1 MPDQHHQ
8 VLALLGEAPQRF
20 QRLGHVVLQ
29 RLHRRAHPFDLSRQ
43 PERGDGDGRRH
54 PQERQRDDGER
65 DGDGRS
71 DPLGAG
77 ADLEQCEC
85 LQIHGVLPEV
95 ADGRTATK
103 CRRRG
108 PSRKTTASDTHRNP
122 LAPLDVPTGPRQL
135 WPCLH
140 AFSCAAV
147 VRCAGTVRPAGNK
160 NAALPILAATVLAD
174 GPVELD
180 NIPRIRDVETM
191 LALLVDLGASAEWIG
206 PNLVRVDA
214 RGVKPKP
221 LDPGLCA
228 KIRASI
234 LLAGPLLARFGTVTL
249 PPPGGDVIGRRRVDT
264 HFLALEQLG
273 ASVMVGDRYELEAK
287 GLQGADIFLD
297 EPSVT
302 GTENALMAAVAAK
315 GRTVLRNAACE
326 PHVQDLA
333 RALVAMG
340 AQIEGIGSNIYTIEG
355 GRPLG
360 GASYAIG
367 PDHIEI
373 GSFIGLA
380 AVTNGDITIDPVR
393 PEDLRSTLLG
403 FERLG
408 IRPRVEGNRLTVGP
422 DQERRIRP
430 DLGGHVPKLEDGP
443 WPAFPA
449 DVMSTTI
456 VTATQCS
463 GMILVFEKMFESRLF
478 FVDKLIGMGARIV
491 LCDPHRAVISGPSA
505 LKGGIVESPDIRA
518 GMAMVLAALAAE
530 GASTIHN
537 VGQIERG
544 YERIDE
550 RLRALGAEIER
561 VDG

>member
-1 MPDQHHQ
+1 MP
-8 VLALLGEAPQRF
+8 PRF
-20 QRLGHVVLQ
+20 LV
-29 RLHRRAHPFDLSRQ
+29 
-43 PERGDGDGRRH
+43 RG
-54 PQERQRDDGER
+54 
-65 DGDGRS
+65 GRS
-71 DPLGAG
+71 L
-77 ADLEQCEC
+77 
-85 LQIHGVLPEV
+85 
-95 ADGRTATK
+95 
-103 CRRRG
+103 RG
-108 PSRKTTASDTHRNP
+108 SI
-122 LAPLDVPTGPRQL
+122 
-135 WPCLH
+135 
-140 AFSCAAV
+140 
-147 VRCAGTVRPAGNK
+147 RPAGNK
-160 NAALPILAATVLAD
+160 NAALPILASTILAD
-174 GPVELD
+174 GLMELD

-191 LALLVDLGASAEWIG
+191 LALLVDLGASAEWLG

-214 RGVKPKP
+214 RQVRPKP
-221 LDPGLCA
+221 LDPKLCA
-228 KIRASI
+228 RIRASI
-234 LLAGPLLARFGTVTL
+234 LLAGPMLARFGTVTL

-273 ASVMVGDRYELEAK
+273 ASVTVGDRYELEAK
-287 GLQGADIFLD
+287 KGLVGADIFLD

-302 GTENALMAAVAAK
+302 GTENALMAAVAAR

-380 AVTNGDITIDPVR
+380 AVTNGEITIEPVR
-393 PEDLRSTLLG
+393 PDDLRSTLLG

-408 IRPRVEGNRLTVGP
+408 IRPRVDGQRLTVDA

-456 VTATQCS
+456 VSATQCS
-463 GMILVFEKMFESRLF
+463 GMLLVFEKMFESRLF

-491 LCDPHRAVISGPSA
+491 LCDPHRAVISGPSP
-505 LKGGIVESPDIRA
+505 LKGGTVESPDIRA
-518 GMAMVLAALAAE
+518 GMAMLLAALAAE
-530 GASTIHN
+530 GSSTIHN

-550 RLRALGAEIER
+550 RLRALGADIER
-561 VDG
+561 VDD

>member
-1 MPDQHHQ
+1 MP
-8 VLALLGEAPQRF
+8 PRF
-20 QRLGHVVLQ
+20 LV
-29 RLHRRAHPFDLSRQ
+29 
-43 PERGDGDGRRH
+43 RGGR
-54 PQERQRDDGER
+54 
-65 DGDGRS
+65 
-71 DPLGAG
+71 PL
-77 ADLEQCEC
+77 
-85 LQIHGVLPEV
+85 
-95 ADGRTATK
+95 R
-103 CRRRG
+103 
-108 PSRKTTASDTHRNP
+108 
-122 LAPLDVPTGPRQL
+122 
-135 WPCLH
+135 
-140 AFSCAAV
+140 
-147 VRCAGTVRPAGNK
+147 GTVRPAGNK

-174 GPVELD
+174 GVVELD

-191 LALLVDLGASAEWIG
+191 LAVLQDLGATTEWTAA
-206 PNLVRVDA
+206 NTVKVDTHA
-214 RGVKPKP
+214 LRPKP
-221 LDPGLCA
+221 LDPALCA

-234 LLAGPLLARFGTVTL
+234 LLAGPMLARFGAVTL

-273 ASVMVGDRYELEAK
+273 ASVTVGDRYELEAK
-287 GLQGADIFLD
+287 ALVGADIFLD

-302 GTENALMAAVAAK
+302 GTENALMAAVMAK

-333 RALVAMG
+333 RVLVAMG
-340 AQIEGIGSNIYTIEG
+340 AQIEGIGSNIYSIEG
-355 GRPLG
+355 GRPLT
-360 GASYAIG
+360 GASYTIG

-380 AVTNGDITIDPVR
+380 AVTNGEVVIDPVR
-393 PEDLRSTLLG
+393 ADDLRSTLLG

-408 IRPRVEGNRLTVGP
+408 IRPRVDGSRLTVSP

-463 GMILVFEKMFESRLF
+463 GMLLVFEKMFESRLF

-491 LCDPHRAVISGPSA
+491 LCDPHRAVISGPSP
-505 LKGGIVESPDIRA
+505 LKGGTVESPDIRA
-518 GMAMVLAALAAE
+518 GMAMLLAALAAE
-530 GASTIHN
+530 GSSTIHN

-561 VDG
+561 AE

>member
-1 MPDQHHQ
+1 MP
-8 VLALLGEAPQRF
+8 PRF
-20 QRLGHVVLQ
+20 LV
-29 RLHRRAHPFDLSRQ
+29 
-43 PERGDGDGRRH
+43 RGGR
-54 PQERQRDDGER
+54 
-65 DGDGRS
+65 
-71 DPLGAG
+71 PL
-77 ADLEQCEC
+77 
-85 LQIHGVLPEV
+85 
-95 ADGRTATK
+95 R
-103 CRRRG
+103 
-108 PSRKTTASDTHRNP
+108 
-122 LAPLDVPTGPRQL
+122 
-135 WPCLH
+135 
-140 AFSCAAV
+140 
-147 VRCAGTVRPAGNK
+147 GTVRPAGNK

-174 GPVELD
+174 GLVELD

-191 LALLVDLGASAEWIG
+191 LALLQDLGAQVEWTAA
-206 PNLVRVDA
+206 NTVKVDTHAVR
-214 RGVKPKP
+214 PKP
-221 LDPGLCA
+221 LDPALCA
-228 KIRASI
+228 RIRASI
-234 LLAGPLLARFGTVTL
+234 LLAGPMLARFGAVTL

-273 ASVMVGDRYELEAK
+273 ASVTVGDRYELEGKSLA
-287 GLQGADIFLD
+287 GADIFLD

-302 GTENALMAAVAAK
+302 GTENALMAAVMAK

-340 AQIEGIGSNIYTIEG
+340 AHIEGIGSNIYTIEG
-355 GRPLG
+355 GHPLK
-360 GASYAIG
+360 GASYTIG

-380 AVTNGDITIDPVR
+380 AVTNGEVVIDPVR

-408 IRPRVEGNRLTVGP
+408 IRPRVDGSRLTVSA

-463 GMILVFEKMFESRLF
+463 GMLLVFEKMFESRLF

-491 LCDPHRAVISGPSA
+491 LCDPHRAVISGPSP
-505 LKGGIVESPDIRA
+505 LKGGTVESPDIRA
-518 GMAMVLAALAAE
+518 GMAMLLAALAAE
-530 GASTIHN
+530 GSSTIHN

-561 VDG
+561 AE

>member
-1 MPDQHHQ
+1 MP
-8 VLALLGEAPQRF
+8 PRF
-20 QRLGHVVLQ
+20 LVQG
-29 RLHRRAHPFDLSRQ
+29 
-43 PERGDGDGRRH
+43 GR
-54 PQERQRDDGER
+54 
-65 DGDGRS
+65 
-71 DPLGAG
+71 PL
-77 ADLEQCEC
+77 
-85 LQIHGVLPEV
+85 
-95 ADGRTATK
+95 R
-103 CRRRG
+103 
-108 PSRKTTASDTHRNP
+108 
-122 LAPLDVPTGPRQL
+122 
-135 WPCLH
+135 
-140 AFSCAAV
+140 
-147 VRCAGTVRPAGNK
+147 GTVRPAGNK
-160 NAALPILAATVLAD
+160 NAALPILAATLLAD

-191 LALLVDLGASAEWIG
+191 LALLLDLGAAAEWTG
-206 PNLVRVDA
+206 PNALRIDT
-214 RGVKPKP
+214 RSVKPKP
-221 LDPGLCA
+221 LDPALCA

-234 LLAGPLLARFGTVTL
+234 LLAGPLLARFGSVTL

-264 HFLALEQLG
+264 HFLALEHLG

-287 GLQGADIFLD
+287 ELKGDDIFLD

-302 GTENALMAAVAAK
+302 GTENALMAAVMAK

-340 AQIEGIGSNIYTIEG
+340 AEIAGIGSNIYTIEG
-355 GRPLG
+355 GRPLVG
-360 GASYAIG
+360 TSYSIG

-380 AVTNGDITIDPVR
+380 AVTNGDVTIEPVR
-393 PEDLRSTLLG
+393 MEDLRSILLG

-408 IRPRVEGNRLTVGP
+408 IRPRVEGTKLSVSAG
-422 DQERRIRP
+422 QERRVRP

-463 GMILVFEKMFESRLF
+463 GMLLVFEKMFESRLF

-491 LCDPHRAVISGPSA
+491 LCDPHRAVISGPSP

-530 GASTIHN
+530 GPSTIHN

>member
-1 MPDQHHQ
+1 MP
-8 VLALLGEAPQRF
+8 PRF
-20 QRLGHVVLQ
+20 LVQGGRPL
-29 RLHRRAHPFDLSRQ
+29 
-43 PERGDGDGRRH
+43 RGT
-54 PQERQRDDGER
+54 
-65 DGDGRS
+65 
-71 DPLGAG
+71 
-77 ADLEQCEC
+77 
-85 LQIHGVLPEV
+85 I
-95 ADGRTATK
+95 
-103 CRRRG
+103 
-108 PSRKTTASDTHRNP
+108 
-122 LAPLDVPTGPRQL
+122 
-135 WPCLH
+135 
-140 AFSCAAV
+140 
-147 VRCAGTVRPAGNK
+147 RPAGNK
-160 NAALPILAATVLAD
+160 NAALPILAATLLAD

-191 LALLVDLGASAEWIG
+191 LALLVDLGSSAEWTGANAI
-206 PNLVRVDA
+206 RVDT
-214 RGVKPKP
+214 RSVKPKP
-221 LDPGLCA
+221 LDPALCA

-234 LLAGPLLARFGTVTL
+234 LLAGPLLARFGSVTL

-264 HFLALEQLG
+264 HFLALEHLG

-287 GLQGADIFLD
+287 ELRGDDIFLD

-302 GTENALMAAVAAK
+302 GTENALMAAVMAK

-333 RALVAMG
+333 RFLVAMG
-340 AQIEGIGSNIYTIEG
+340 AEISGVGSNIYTVEG
-355 GRPLG
+355 GRPLVG
-360 GASYAIG
+360 TSYTIG

-380 AVTNGDITIDPVR
+380 AVTNSDIVIEPVR
-393 PEDLRSTLLG
+393 QEDLRSTILG

-408 IRPRVEGNRLTVGP
+408 IRPKIEGGRLTVSSG
-422 DQERRIRP
+422 QERRIRP

-463 GMILVFEKMFESRLF
+463 GMLLVFEKMFESRLF

-491 LCDPHRAVISGPSA
+491 LCDPHRAVISGPSP
-505 LKGGIVESPDIRA
+505 LKGGTVESPDIRA
-518 GMAMVLAALAAE
+518 GMAMLLAALAAE
-530 GASTIHN
+530 GPSTIHN